1 METLNN
7 AYAIERQ
14 RQLEMIESQIK
25 NKEKEME
32 EHKKRV
38 EEEKKK
44 AEEAERLRLIEEER
58 RNKAIA
64 EKTEKLIKT
73 LELGQQMIYKQS
85 YSKPLMHFNASLA
98 SLETQTWLESA
109 DPTKNEKKVE
119 FHKTVLAD
127 LLEKVNKLEVQV
139 KDDIHRVKH
148 QHDKPRDERSGLSKK
163 KIANMLNVAKGHK
176 F

>member
-7 AYAIERQ
+7 AYAIERK
-14 RQLEMIESQIK
+14 RQLEMIEARIK
-25 NKEKEME
+25 NKEKEMD

-38 EEEKKK
+38 EEERIK
-44 AEEAERLRLIEEER
+44 AEEAQRLRIIEEEK

-64 EKTEKLIKT
+64 EKTVKLIKT

-85 YSKPLMHFNASLA
+85 YSKPLMPFNASLA

-119 FHKTVLAD
+119 FHKNVLAD
-127 LLEKVNKLEVQV
+127 LLEKVNKLELQV
-139 KDDIHRVKH
+139 KDDIYRVKH
-148 QHDKPRDERSGLSKK
+148 PDDKPKEEKSKLSKK
-163 KIANMLNVAKGHK
+163 KVANMLNLAKGHK

>member
-1 METLNN
+1 
-7 AYAIERQ
+7 
-14 RQLEMIESQIK
+14 
-25 NKEKEME
+25 ME

-85 YSKPLMHFNASLA
+85 YSKPLMHFNANLA
-98 SLETQTWLESA
+98 SLETQHWM
-109 DPTKNEKKVE
+109 N
-119 FHKTVLAD
+119 
-127 LLEKVNKLEVQV
+127 
-139 KDDIHRVKH
+139 
-148 QHDKPRDERSGLSKK
+148 
-163 KIANMLNVAKGHK
+163 
-176 F
+176 